1 MDDNKERLIK
11 LLIDIF
17 QFENEDLDFGIY
29 KILNYKKKEIT
40 QFIEKDLVEKIN
52 EELNLLTEEEK
63 NNLLSELEGIKEQ
76 LIKLSVEDYENNPE
90 YLAKEQEIKN
100 IELSEELENNI
111 YNHIYAFFSRYYDK
125 GDFISKRRYGR
136 NNKYVIPYNGEETL
150 LYWANND
157 QYYIK
162 TNENLKKY
170 RFKIPGL
177 NVNFRVLE
185 AEEEKANVKSEEKK
199 FFIIS
204 KETPFIYENNELSIY
219 LEFRGLKKEE
229 KKEFKRPN
237 QEKINEYNIEVITEN
252 LKNDPK
258 YEKLLKTND
267 KGKSVLEKHLI
278 RYTARNTHDYFIHK
292 DLDSFLN
299 RELDFYI
306 KNEILDLSD
315 ISKLDQSLFNKHI
328 TEIKVI
334 KHICTKIIDFLA
346 QIEDFQK
353 KLWEKKK
360 FVLNTDYI
368 ISLDRIPEEFYDEIL
383 ENEKQVE
390 EWNELFSMN
399 IHNKTDLIQDK
410 TLEGEIIK
418 RLPVDTKYFSINFKK
433 SLFHSISS
441 KSDFEEKLDGILIKS
456 ENYQALN
463 LILDK
468 FLSKVKC
475 VYIDPPYN
483 TGGSNFI
490 YKNDYRHSSWSTMM
504 ENRLDITKEIL
515 SEEGVL
521 INAIDDFEVSNLD
534 LILKNKFSEEN
545 KLGNLCIEI
554 KPSGRT
560 NDDFL
565 AVSHEYYL
573 FYSNNSKKVKIN
585 FFELS
590 KDQKAEYNEEDTISR
605 YKWRDFLR
613 TGGYSTP
620 EERPNSFYPIYFDEI
635 NNKISLEK
643 KKNFVEIFPIDSQSN
658 RRVWRKTPPS
668 FKKHLDD
675 GDILIKKNRS
685 LKYKV
690 YIKDRIK
697 EGTRPKSVWIGS
709 KYDAASHGTKL
720 LKKLFTK
727 PVYFDYPKSVN
738 AVMDS
743 LNCVTNNK
751 SGDIIIDYFA
761 GSGTTAHAIMKLNK
775 EQDGNRKLILIEMA
789 PYFETV
795 IIPRIKKLMLT
806 FSWKNGKPEDIDGK
820 GGFFKYHYLEQYE
833 DALENISFS
842 EKTLDEFKDYFVK
855 YMLDFETK
863 DSQTFLNIDHMEN
876 PFDYKI
882 KILEDYQ
889 QKIVPVDLPE
899 TYNYLI
905 GLSVNKILSLENKE
919 DEKRNY
925 LIIEGKTDNQKI
937 LIIWRDI
944 RNFDPDK
951 DRDFIEKNF
960 KIEDFDEVHLNGDSL
975 IHDAV
980 LIEENFKKL
989 MNG

>member
-1 MDDNKERLIK
+1 MDNNKKRLIK

-63 NNLLSELEGIKEQ
+63 SNLLSELEEVKEQ
-76 LIKLSVEDYENNPE
+76 LINLRVEDYKNNPE

-100 IELSEELENNI
+100 LELSEELENNI

-258 YEKLLKTND
+258 FEKLLKTND
-267 KGKSVLEKHLI
+267 KEKSVLEKHLI
-278 RYTARNTHDYFIHK
+278 RYTARNTYDYFIHK
-292 DLDSFLN
+292 DLNSFLN

-334 KHICTKIIDFLA
+334 KNICTKIIDFLA

-368 ISLDRIPEEFYDEIL
+368 ISLDRIPEEFYDEII

-390 EWNELFSMN
+390 EWNEHFYISISSKEDL
-399 IHNKTDLIQDK
+399 IENKTLHGIVYK
-410 TLEGEIIK
+410 K
-418 RLPVDTKYFSINFKK
+418 LPVDTKYFSSIFKNK
-433 SLFHSISS
+433 LLSEISI
-441 KSDFEEKLDGILIKS
+441 KKELNDQIDGFLIKS

-463 LILDK
+463 LLLEKYNQKI
-468 FLSKVKC
+468 KC
-475 VYIDPPYN
+475 IYIDPPYN
-483 TGGSNFI
+483 TNTTEFL
-490 YKNDYRHSSWSTMM
+490 YKNEFKHSSWLSLM
-504 ENRLDITKEIL
+504 ENRLKIARELL
-515 SEEGVL
+515 SEDG
-521 INAIDDFEVSNLD
+521 IIAIAIDDAELYNLLQLSNQVFNADNYIGTLAIESNPRGRTINKFFATSHDYCIFFAKNIEKAQVYELD
-534 LILKNKFSEEN
+534 LTEEQ
-545 KLGNLCIEI
+545 KALF
-554 KPSGRT
+554 KY
-560 NDDFL
+560 NDD
-565 AVSHEYYL
+565 VSEYRL
-573 FYSNNSKKVKIN
+573 LPFRRS
-585 FFELS
+585 
-590 KDQKAEYNEEDTISR
+590 
-605 YKWRDFLR
+605 
-613 TGGYSTP
+613 GGLSTP
-620 EERPNSFYPIYFDEI
+620 DVRPNSFYPIYYDPKSGKIDI
-635 NNKISLEK
+635 NKFENS
-643 KKNFVEIFPIDSQSN
+643 VEIIPIDSN
-658 RRVWRKTPPS
+658 GVKRVWRQTKPS
-668 FKKHLDD
+668 LMKAVQRE
-675 GDILIKKNRS
+675 DIVIKKRNES
-685 LKYKV
+685 YT
-690 YIKDRIK
+690 ISMKDRIK
-697 EGTRPKSVWIGS
+697 DGRKPKTIWTGS
-709 KYDAASHGTKL
+709 RYDASSHGTVL
-720 LKKLFTK
+720 LQKILGSRALFT
-727 PVYFDYPKSVN
+727 YPKSLYNVYDILNVITKNDEN
-738 AVMDS
+738 AIVLDF
-743 LNCVTNNK
+743 
-751 SGDIIIDYFA
+751 FA
-761 GSGTTAHAIMKLNK
+761 GSGTTAHALMDLNK
-775 EQDGNRKLILIEMA
+775 DKKHRKFILVEMGQ
-789 PYFETV
+789 YFDDVTNN
-795 IIPRIKKLMLT
+795 RIKKI
-806 FSWKNGKPEDIDGK
+806 SYSSKWKNGAPEDNDGN
-820 GGFFKYHYLEQYE
+820 GVFLSYINIEQYE

-975 IHDAV
+975 IPDAV